1 MCSLFLYMFHL
12 SNIVLTFRCKNFNI
26 TCWVSNKCL
35 FSLLEHLM
43 WCTMDCSSSLPSV
56 TGRPGFLGHHFA
68 RIKDTWNWV
77 ICDSRQ
83 RTDEYHTDT
92 ARLQHKNHHG
102 WRNTKP
108 RTKNYAN
115 IIILVLVLVVTSLQ
129 YSINDSMK
137 ASVCKSRLYILWN
150 IQQIAARTVRV

>member
-12 SNIVLTFRCKNFNI
+12 FNIVLTFRYKNIHI
-26 TCWVSNKCL
+26 TCWVSKKCL

-56 TGRPGFLGHHFA
+56 TGRDCWELGRHHSA
-68 RIKDTWNWV
+68 RIKDTGNWNWV

-129 YSINDSMK
+129 YSINDSVK
-137 ASVCKSRLYILWN
+137 ASVCKSR
-150 IQQIAARTVRV
+150 